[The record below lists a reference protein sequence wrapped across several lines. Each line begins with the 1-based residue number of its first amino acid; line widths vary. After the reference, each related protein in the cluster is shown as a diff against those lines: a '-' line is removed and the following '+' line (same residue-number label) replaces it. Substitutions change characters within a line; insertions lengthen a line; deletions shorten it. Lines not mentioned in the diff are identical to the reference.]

1 MLRSTLALCSIALSI
16 LGRSLLNLSSLF
28 DIGSSV
34 QESNDAKYAQD
45 PMISAFYYV
54 LLEAAPSVLVLVA
67 IGEQVMGTTF
77 NAEGVVP
84 WTLRV
89 SEEEV
94 SFGAM
99 LGEGAF
105 GVVLEGTW
113 RGHCVAIKRLK
124 TAGLDTM
131 QLGQLRTAL
140 EREATLM
147 ARLRHP
153 NVVQFLY

>member
-1 MLRSTLALCSIALSI
+1 
-16 LGRSLLNLSSLF
+16 
-28 DIGSSV
+28 
-34 QESNDAKYAQD
+34 
-45 PMISAFYYV
+45 
-54 LLEAAPSVLVLVA
+54 
-67 IGEQVMGTTF
+67 MGTSF

-89 SEEEV
+89 SEDEL

-113 RGHCVAIKRLK
+113 RGQHVAIKRLK
-124 TAGLDTM
+124 TTGLDTE
-131 QLGQLRTAL
+131 QLGQLRAAL

-153 NVVQFLY
+153 NVVQFL